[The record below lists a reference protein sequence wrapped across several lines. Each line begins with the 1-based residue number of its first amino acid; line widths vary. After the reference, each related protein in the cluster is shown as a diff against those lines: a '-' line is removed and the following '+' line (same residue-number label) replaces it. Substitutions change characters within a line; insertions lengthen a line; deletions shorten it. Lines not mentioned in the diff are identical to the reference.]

1 MVYVVLGKIKL
12 TIVSSEF
19 DLFIFNSLFYN
30 SYTIQTEK
38 LKLQCHSS
46 FYKLINE

>member
-1 MVYVVLGKIKL
+1 MAYVVLGKIKL
-12 TIVSSEF
+12 TIVCSEF
-19 DLFIFNSLFYN
+19 DLFFNSLCYN